1 MNLKDRVAL
10 ITGGSLGIGKATVT
24 KFLDEGA
31 KVAFCARNEQEIK
44 KAVAEFEKINPDV
57 LSVRAD
63 ITDKEQVAN
72 MVEAAT
78 RRFGN
83 IDILVN
89 NAGIYGPIGPSWE
102 VDLDLW
108 EEAMR
113 INLFGTMKVCQ
124 AVVPLMIKAGG
135 GKIINIAGGGA
146 AGPFPR
152 YSAYASSKA
161 ALVRVTENLSIELS
175 DHNIQVNSIAPG
187 FVVTRLHQQT
197 MDAGDNAGAEFLQ
210 KTRKEME
217 EGGVDPSVPAALAAY
232 LASPR
237 GDAITG
243 KFISAIWDGWAGFEK
258 HLEDFKKSDVYTLRR
273 IVPAE
278 RGMDWK

>member
-1 MNLKDRVAL
+1 MLKGRVAL
-10 ITGGSLGIGKATVT
+10 VTGGSLGIGKAIVT
-24 KFLDEGA
+24 KFLEEGA
-31 KVAFCARNEQEIK
+31 KVAFCARDEQELK
-44 KAVAEFEKINPDV
+44 KAAAEFGQVGSEV

-63 ITDKEQVAN
+63 VTDKDQVID
-72 MVEAAT
+72 MVEAVT
-78 RRFGN
+78 GRFGN

-113 INLFGTMKVCQ
+113 VNLFGALKVCQ
-124 AVVPLMIKAGG
+124 SVIPLMIRAGR

-146 AGPFPR
+146 AGPLPR
-152 YSAYASSKA
+152 YSSYASSKA
-161 ALVRVTENLSIELS
+161 ALVRVTENLAIEL
-175 DHNIQVNSIAPG
+175 DEHNIQVNSIAPG

-197 MDAGDNAGAEFLQ
+197 LDSGDNAGVEFLQ
-210 KTRKEME
+210 KTKKEIE
-217 EGGVDPSVPAALAAY
+217 EGGVDPTIPAALAAY
-232 LASPR
+232 LASPS
-237 GDAITG
+237 GDVITG
-243 KFISAIWDGWAGFEK
+243 KLISAIWDNWAEFEK
-258 HLEDFKKSDVYTLRR
+258 HIEDLKESNIYTLRR